1 MNTEMNIKFNDDKS
15 ITINDVRYIP
25 DFWGE
30 AKASAKPEKRHTGIE
45 EPERDDSVCYIDG
58 DGILETYDYSSG
70 EFEHE
75 YLRGRVTTDEQLCS
89 DRDRAAQIRFAL
101 EKYAAEHNAEPLDW
115 TSPGSRKYYIVYVP
129 DWEKL
134 KVDFLWNTKYDTV
147 FFDSAKTA
155 RDAIEAV
162 GKENVLWLYRDY
174 QPYLNAFK
182 GMKQKNAP
190 AKDAAETL

>member
-1 MNTEMNIKFNDDKS
+1 MDAEMNIKFNDDKS

-25 DFWGE
+25 DFWVE
-30 AKASAKPEKRHTGIE
+30 AKANAKPEKRHTGIE

-70 EFEHE
+70 EFENE

-115 TSPGSRKYYIVYVP
+115 TDLDRYKYHIIYAYDVNDLRIRALCFTRHDIVY
-129 DWEKL
+129 
-134 KVDFLWNTKYDTV
+134 
-147 FFDSAKTA
+147 FDSEQTA
-155 RDAIEAV
+155 LDAIKAV

-182 GMKQKNAP
+182 M
-190 AKDAAETL
+190 D

>member
-1 MNTEMNIKFNDDKS
+1 MDAEMNIKFNDDKS

-30 AKASAKPEKRHTGIE
+30 AKASAEPEKRHTGIE
-45 EPERDDSVCYIDG
+45 EPERGDSIYYVDG

-70 EFEHE
+70 EFENE

-115 TSPGSRKYYIVYVP
+115 TDLDRYKYHIIYAYDVNDLRIRALCFTRHDIVY
-129 DWEKL
+129 
-134 KVDFLWNTKYDTV
+134 
-147 FFDSAKTA
+147 FDSEQTA
-155 RDAIEAV
+155 LDAIKAV

-182 GMKQKNAP
+182 M
-190 AKDAAETL
+190 D

>member
-1 MNTEMNIKFNDDKS
+1 MNAEMNIKFNDDKS

-25 DFWGE
+25 DFWVE

-45 EPERDDSVCYIDG
+45 EPERDDSIYYVDG

-70 EFEHE
+70 EFESE

-115 TSPGSRKYYIVYVP
+115 TDLDRYKYHIIYAYDVNDLRIRALCFTRHDIVY
-129 DWEKL
+129 
-134 KVDFLWNTKYDTV
+134 
-147 FFDSAKTA
+147 FDSEQTA
-155 RDAIEAV
+155 LDAIKAV
-162 GKENVLWLYRDY
+162 GEEDVLWLYRDY

-182 GMKQKNAP
+182 M
-190 AKDAAETL
+190 D

>member
-45 EPERDDSVCYIDG
+45 KPERDDSICYIDG

-115 TSPGSRKYYIVYVP
+115 TDLDRYKYHIIYAYDVNDLRIRALCFTRHDIVY
-129 DWEKL
+129 
-134 KVDFLWNTKYDTV
+134 
-147 FFDSAKTA
+147 FDSEQTA
-155 RDAIEAV
+155 LDAIKAV

-182 GMKQKNAP
+182 M
-190 AKDAAETL
+190 D

>member
-1 MNTEMNIKFNDDKS
+1 MDAEMNIKFNDDKS

-25 DFWGE
+25 DFWVE

-45 EPERDDSVCYIDG
+45 EPERGDSIYYVDG

-70 EFEHE
+70 EFENE

-101 EKYAAEHNAEPLDW
+101 EKYAAEHNAESIDW
-115 TSPGSRKYYIVYVP
+115 TDDNSWKYRIAYNS
-129 DWEKL
+129 
-134 KVDFLWNTKYDTV
+134 NTKMLEAYSCIFYKHDTV
-147 FFDSAKTA
+147 YFDSEQTTL
-155 RDAIEAV
+155 DAIKAV
-162 GKENVLWLYRDY
+162 GEEDVLWLYRDY

-182 GMKQKNAP
+182 M
-190 AKDAAETL
+190 EV

>member
-1 MNTEMNIKFNDDKS
+1 MDAEMNIKFNDDKS

-30 AKASAKPEKRHTGIE
+30 AKTSAEPEKRHTGIE
-45 EPERDDSVCYIDG
+45 EPERGDSIYYVDG

-70 EFEHE
+70 EFENE

-115 TSPGSRKYYIVYVP
+115 TDLDRYKYHIIYAYDVNDLRIRALCFTRHDIVY
-129 DWEKL
+129 
-134 KVDFLWNTKYDTV
+134 
-147 FFDSAKTA
+147 FDSEQTA
-155 RDAIEAV
+155 LDAIKAV
-162 GKENVLWLYRDY
+162 GEEDVLWLYRDY

-182 GMKQKNAP
+182 M
-190 AKDAAETL
+190 D

>member
-25 DFWGE
+25 DFWVE

-45 EPERDDSVCYIDG
+45 EPERGDSIYYVDG

-70 EFEHE
+70 EFENE

-115 TSPGSRKYYIVYVP
+115 TDLDRYKYHIIYAYDVNDLRIRALCFTRHDIVY
-129 DWEKL
+129 
-134 KVDFLWNTKYDTV
+134 
-147 FFDSAKTA
+147 FDSEQTA
-155 RDAIEAV
+155 LDAIKAV

-174 QPYLNAFK
+174 RPYLNAFK
-182 GMKQKNAP
+182 M
-190 AKDAAETL
+190 D

>member
-45 EPERDDSVCYIDG
+45 KPERDDSICYIDG
-58 DGILETYDYSSG
+58 DGILKTYDYSSG

-75 YLRGRVTTDEQLCS
+75 YLRGRVTTDEQLAIG
-89 DRDRAAQIRFAL
+89 RDRAARIRFAL

-115 TSPGSRKYYIVYVP
+115 TDSNTYKYCIYYNSTSGIICVDVSWVAKHDEVY
-129 DWEKL
+129 
-134 KVDFLWNTKYDTV
+134 
-147 FFDSAKTA
+147 FDSAETA
-155 RDAIEAV
+155 KNAIKAV
-162 GKENVLWLYRDY
+162 GYDDVLWLYRDY

-182 GMKQKNAP
+182 M
-190 AKDAAETL
+190 EV

>member
-1 MNTEMNIKFNDDKS
+1 MKTEMNIKFNDDKS

-25 DFWGE
+25 DFWVE

-70 EFEHE
+70 EFENE
-75 YLRGRVTTDEQLCS
+75 YLRGRVTTDEQLAY

-115 TSPGSRKYYIVYVP
+115 TDLDRYKYHIIYAY
-129 DWEKL
+129 D
-134 KVDFLWNTKYDTV
+134 VDDLRIRALCSTKHDTV
-147 FFDSAKTA
+147 YFDSEQTA
-155 RDAIEAV
+155 LDAIKAV
-162 GKENVLWLYRDY
+162 GEEDVLWLYRDY

-182 GMKQKNAP
+182 M
-190 AKDAAETL
+190 E

>member
-1 MNTEMNIKFNDDKS
+1 MKTEMNIKFNDDKS

-25 DFWGE
+25 DFWVE

-70 EFEHE
+70 EFESE
-75 YLRGRVTTDEQLCS
+75 YLRGRVTTDEQLAY
-89 DRDRAAQIRFAL
+89 DRDRSAQIRFAL

-115 TSPGSRKYYIVYVP
+115 ADKIEKYRIVYNAHRKELQVVM
-129 DWEKL
+129 DSFCKA
-134 KVDFLWNTKYDTV
+134 DTV
-147 FFDSAKTA
+147 YFSSGVAAWK
-155 RDAIEAV
+155 AIKAV
-162 GKENVLWLYRDY
+162 GEENALWLYRDY

-182 GMKQKNAP
+182 I
-190 AKDAAETL
+190 E

>member
-30 AKASAKPEKRHTGIE
+30 AKASAEPEKRHTGIE
-45 EPERDDSVCYIDG
+45 EPERGDSIYYVDG

-70 EFEHE
+70 EFENE

-101 EKYAAEHNAEPLDW
+101 EKYAAEHNAGAIDW
-115 TSPGSRKYYIVYVP
+115 ADDNSWKYCIVYNS
-129 DWEKL
+129 
-134 KVDFLWNTKYDTV
+134 NTKMLETQIFLFRKHDEVY
-147 FFDSAKTA
+147 FDSEQTTL
-155 RDAIEAV
+155 DAIKAV
-162 GKENVLWLYRDY
+162 GEEDVLWLYRDY
-174 QPYLNAFK
+174 RPYLNAFK
-182 GMKQKNAP
+182 M
-190 AKDAAETL
+190 EV

>member
-25 DFWGE
+25 DFWVE

-101 EKYAAEHNAEPLDW
+101 EKYAAEHNAEVLN
-115 TSPGSRKYYIVYVP
+115 SHKYCIVYNP
-129 DWEKL
+129 YWEKL
-134 KVDFLWNTKYDTV
+134 SVDFLWVSKYDTIY
-147 FFDSAKTA
+147 FDSAKTA
-155 RDAIEAV
+155 RNAIGAV
-162 GKENVLWLYRDY
+162 GYDNVLWLYRDY

-182 GMKQKNAP
+182 M
-190 AKDAAETL
+190 D

>member
-1 MNTEMNIKFNDDKS
+1 MKTEMNIKFNDDKS

-45 EPERDDSVCYIDG
+45 EPERDDSIYYIDG

-70 EFEHE
+70 EFESE

-101 EKYAAEHNAEPLDW
+101 EKYAAEHNAGAIDW
-115 TSPGSRKYYIVYVP
+115 ADDNSWKYCIVYNP
-129 DWEKL
+129 GWEKL
-134 KVDFLWNTKYDTV
+134 SVDFLWATKYDV
-147 FFDSAKTA
+147 VYFDSAETA
-155 RDAIEAV
+155 KNAIKAV
-162 GKENVLWLYRDY
+162 GEENVLWLYRDY

-182 GMKQKNAP
+182 M
-190 AKDAAETL
+190 E

>member
-1 MNTEMNIKFNDDKS
+1 MNAEMNIKFNDDKS

-25 DFWGE
+25 DFWVE

-70 EFEHE
+70 EFENE

-101 EKYAAEHNAEPLDW
+101 EKYAAEHNAEPIDW
-115 TSPGSRKYYIVYVP
+115 TGDNITKYCIVYNSNIKML
-129 DWEKL
+129 EAYS
-134 KVDFLWNTKYDTV
+134 FLFSKHDEVY
-147 FFDSAKTA
+147 FDSAKTA
-155 RDAIEAV
+155 RNAIKAV
-162 GKENVLWLYRDY
+162 GYDNVLWLYRDY

-182 GMKQKNAP
+182 M
-190 AKDAAETL
+190 D

>member
-1 MNTEMNIKFNDDKS
+1 MNAEMNIKFNDDKS

-30 AKASAKPEKRHTGIE
+30 AKASAEPEKRHTGIE
-45 EPERDDSVCYIDG
+45 EPERGDSIYYVDG

-70 EFEHE
+70 EFENE

-115 TSPGSRKYYIVYVP
+115 TDLDRYKYHIIYAY
-129 DWEKL
+129 D
-134 KVDFLWNTKYDTV
+134 VDDLRIRALCSTKHDTV
-147 FFDSAKTA
+147 YFDSEQTA
-155 RDAIEAV
+155 LDAIKAV

-182 GMKQKNAP
+182 M
-190 AKDAAETL
+190 D

>member
-1 MNTEMNIKFNDDKS
+1 MNAEMNIKLNDDDS

-25 DFWGE
+25 DFWIE

-45 EPERDDSVCYIDG
+45 EPEEGEDVYYIDYA
-58 DGILETYDYSSG
+58 DVACKFAYSSG
-70 EFEHE
+70 FEGD
-75 YLRGRVTTDEQLCS
+75 YQRGRVTTDEQLCS

>member
-1 MNTEMNIKFNDDKS
+1 MDAEMNIKFNDDKS

-30 AKASAKPEKRHTGIE
+30 AKASAEPEKRHTGIE
-45 EPERDDSVCYIDG
+45 EPERGDSIYYVDG

-70 EFEHE
+70 EFENE

-101 EKYAAEHNAEPLDW
+101 EKYAAEHNAKPLDW
-115 TSPGSRKYYIVYVP
+115 TDLDRYKYHIIYAYDVNDLRIRALCFTRHDIVY
-129 DWEKL
+129 
-134 KVDFLWNTKYDTV
+134 
-147 FFDSAKTA
+147 FDSEQTA
-155 RDAIEAV
+155 LDAIKAV

-174 QPYLNAFK
+174 QPYLNALK
-182 GMKQKNAP
+182 M
-190 AKDAAETL
+190 D

>member
-1 MNTEMNIKFNDDKS
+1 MNAEMNIKFNDDKS

-45 EPERDDSVCYIDG
+45 EPERGDSIYYVDG

-70 EFEHE
+70 EFENE

-101 EKYAAEHNAEPLDW
+101 EKYAAEHNAKPLDW
-115 TSPGSRKYYIVYVP
+115 TDDNSWKYRIAYNS
-129 DWEKL
+129 
-134 KVDFLWNTKYDTV
+134 NTKMLEAYSCIFYKHDTV
-147 FFDSAKTA
+147 YFDSAKTA
-155 RDAIEAV
+155 KNAIKAV
-162 GKENVLWLYRDY
+162 GEEDVLWLYRDY

-182 GMKQKNAP
+182 M
-190 AKDAAETL
+190 EV

>member
-25 DFWGE
+25 DFWVE

-70 EFEHE
+70 EFENE

-115 TSPGSRKYYIVYVP
+115 TDLDRYKYHIIYAYDVNDLRIRALCFTRHDIVY
-129 DWEKL
+129 
-134 KVDFLWNTKYDTV
+134 
-147 FFDSAKTA
+147 FDSEQTA
-155 RDAIEAV
+155 LDAIEAV
-162 GKENVLWLYRDY
+162 GEEDVLWLYRDY

-182 GMKQKNAP
+182 M
-190 AKDAAETL
+190 EV

>member
-1 MNTEMNIKFNDDKS
+1 MNAEMNIKFNDDKS

-25 DFWGE
+25 DFWVE

-45 EPERDDSVCYIDG
+45 EPERDDSIYYVDG

-70 EFEHE
+70 EFENE

-115 TSPGSRKYYIVYVP
+115 TDLDRYKYHIIYAYDVNDLRIRALCFTRHDIVY
-129 DWEKL
+129 
-134 KVDFLWNTKYDTV
+134 
-147 FFDSAKTA
+147 FDSEQTA
-155 RDAIEAV
+155 LDAIEAV
-162 GKENVLWLYRDY
+162 GEEDVLWLYRDY

-182 GMKQKNAP
+182 M
-190 AKDAAETL
+190 D